1 MHHSLLEISQ
11 AGLVAGL
18 SSGIE
23 LRPFVRRRLSPEEG
37 RAIEILGHAI
47 EYLADEYCNDAHPKG
62 CLGNADPRIEAIQML
77 KALNRKIYYSA
88 AKVEPAFTR
97 MKRWVMGAPTP

>member
-11 AGLVAGL
+11 AGLVTGL
-18 SSGIE
+18 SSGLE

-47 EYLADEYCNDAHPKG
+47 EYLTDEYVHRGGAFTASDAEV
-62 CLGNADPRIEAIQML
+62 EAIQLLM
-77 KALNRKIYYSA
+77 KLNRQIYFA
-88 AKVEPAFTR
+88 CPEVPNLGERWRTR
-97 MKRWVMGAPTP
+97 LRTAMSH